1 MQECSNACE
10 NVLKTSYKSADMFMP
25 TKITGKIDGADEDV
39 AQKTD
44 HTPPQD
50 DAVTS
55 EPATRAYPT
64 TAAMYV

>member
-1 MQECSNACE
+1 MQHHVEGVAMREWTMQECSNACE
-10 NVLKTSYKSADMFMP
+10 NVLKTSYKSADAFMP

-50 DAVTS
+50 DA
-55 EPATRAYPT
+55 
-64 TAAMYV
+64 